1 MKKIYL
7 VLFAAFLTLQLHAQ
21 WVSYSI
27 PAVTNLFRSVY
38 FLNADTG
45 FVVGESAYPNPSPI
59 LKTTDG
65 GLTSINYNS
74 GTQLALRA
82 VHFIDTDTGF
92 VAGFEGKLLKSTDA
106 GITWI
111 NQPSGTTQNLRSIDF
126 PSHNIGYICG
136 GAGTVLKTTDAGFTW
151 NSMNV
156 STDTDLINIR
166 FADDNTGYIAASD
179 GSFGNGA
186 IYKTTDGGA
195 SWSLVYSD
203 VLTGFLGLAVVDA
216 STIYAGGKDDKI
228 IKSTDGGATWSQ
240 VYSGLS
246 AHNIRSAFALD
257 ANTVWMGCDLGDI
270 FYTNDGGTTWTNQSV
285 NTSGIFGIH
294 FPTPEIGYAVGSVGE
309 LLKYSPC
316 ALGAVSFL
324 AGDTAVCEG
333 DSVMY
338 SINPIAGADSFLWT
352 VPSGSVISGGNG
364 TNSIIV
370 IFGSVSGDIS
380 VSASNSCDTISG
392 SFAVMVNPAPA
403 IPTISFVNNILSS
416 TSASTYQ
423 WYLNGVV
430 IPGATSQDYT
440 PMQNGFYSV
449 VVTNAAGCEASSAVF
464 DVIGLVVNEI
474 FTNGPAFGITPNP
487 LVTTSVVLLDKN
499 TAAEFLT
506 ITNVQGRI
514 IREISLAGNHPVT
527 LDRKDFAEGMYF
539 ISVLNAG
546 HDLIARNKLI
556 VQ

>member
-1 MKKIYL
+1 
-7 VLFAAFLTLQLHAQ
+7 
-21 WVSYSI
+21 
-27 PAVTNLFRSVY
+27 
-38 FLNADTG
+38 
-45 FVVGESAYPNPSPI
+45 
-59 LKTTDG
+59 
-65 GLTSINYNS
+65 
-74 GTQLALRA
+74 
-82 VHFIDTDTGF
+82 
-92 VAGFEGKLLKSTDA
+92 
-106 GITWI
+106 
-111 NQPSGTTQNLRSIDF
+111 
-126 PSHNIGYICG
+126 
-136 GAGTVLKTTDAGFTW
+136 
-151 NSMNV
+151 MNV

-166 FADDNTGYIAASD
+166 FTDDNTGYIAASD

-186 IYKTTDGGA
+186 IYKTTDGGTT
-195 SWSLVYSD
+195 WSLVYSD
-203 VLTGFLGLAVVDA
+203 VLTGFLGLAVVDS

-246 AHNIRSAFALD
+246 THNIRSAFALD

-270 FYTNDGGTTWTNQSV
+270 FYTNDGGATWTNQSV
-285 NTSGIFGIH
+285 NTNGIFGIH
-294 FPTPEIGYAVGSVGE
+294 FPTPELGYACGGGGE

-316 ALGAVSFL
+316 AILSIDSIS
-324 AGDTAVCEG
+324 GDTSVCEG
-333 DSVMY
+333 DSAVY
-338 SINPIAGADSFLWT
+338 SITAVDSAANYSWS
-352 VPSGSVISGGNG
+352 VPSGSFI
-364 TNSIIV
+364 
-370 IFGSVSGDIS
+370 VSGDGTTDIVVVFGTDSGNIS
-380 VSASNSCDTISG
+380 VSVSNACDSVSMSVSIT
-392 SFAVMVNPAPA
+392 VNPAPA

-423 WYLNGVV
+423 WYLNGVA

-464 DVIGLVVNEI
+464 DVIGLIINEI
-474 FTNGPAFGITPNP
+474 FTNGSAFGITPNP
-487 LVTTSVVLLDKN
+487 LVTSSVVLLDKN

-506 ITNVQGRI
+506 ITDVQGRI
-514 IREISLAGNHPVT
+514 IREISLAGNHQVT